1 MQRYRNPNKI
11 LFNSFQL
18 KHLNRITIIICSTSQ
33 CETYQDDCKTNDQC
47 TDLLL
52 STVPFVSLFVCVC
65 DPAYAGLPFPMPDP
79 GLKYFNEIA
88 SVQQQQSSSVQPFSF
103 PYTTSSPLPYF
114 QMPSGKNT
122 EVTQLH
128 TVQKKMAK

>member
-1 MQRYRNPNKI
+1 MQRYRNTNKI
-11 LFNSFQL
+11 HFNI
-18 KHLNRITIIICSTSQ
+18 KHLNRITIIICTVHLSVKHTK
-33 CETYQDDCKTNDQC
+33 TIVKTNDQC

-128 TVQKKMAK
+128 TVKKKMAK

>member
-1 MQRYRNPNKI
+1 
-11 LFNSFQL
+11 
-18 KHLNRITIIICSTSQ
+18 
-33 CETYQDDCKTNDQC
+33 
-47 TDLLL
+47 
-52 STVPFVSLFVCVC
+52 
-65 DPAYAGLPFPMPDP
+65 MPDA
-79 GLKYFNEIA
+79 GLKYFNDIA

-128 TVQKKMAK
+128 TVQKKMAKWND